1 MCVHAHTCMH
11 SLVHACAY
19 GEQRSMPCVF
29 LNPSPACFLKQGV
42 SVNLELASFVTLT
55 AQQALL
61 ISESLP
67 LNCHN
72 YRRKPLCLHFSE
84 SVGDLNSAIHACM
97 TGASSTGKTFCSIN
111 SVFESYHCKISG
123 LFEKGIL

>member
-1 MCVHAHTCMH
+1 MCVHVHTRMH

-29 LNPSPACFLKQGV
+29 LNPSPACFLKPGV
-42 SVNLELASFVTLT
+42 SVNLELASSVTLT

-61 ISESLP
+61 ISASLP
-67 LNCHN
+67 LKSHN
-72 YRRKPLCLHFSE
+72 YRRKPLCLSFSE

-97 TGASSTGKTFCSIN
+97 TCASTTGKTFCSIN
-111 SVFESYHCKISG
+111 SIFESYHCKSLG